1 MVVDASVALAWVLPG
16 EDTKKALLLRNQAAE
31 NPQPLLLIPPTF
43 WFEVANVFWVAMRR
57 NRINESSATKALE
70 ILQDFDFTV
79 CPVEPTN
86 CLHLSIAH
94 DLAVYDSA
102 YLHLALEQ
110 KAVLW
115 TMDQTL
121 KKVAENLELVA
132 LP

>member
-16 EDTKKALLLRNQAAE
+16 EDTKNALLLRNQAAE
-31 NPQPLLLIPPTF
+31 NPNPILLIPPTF
-43 WFEVANVFWVAMRR
+43 WFEVANVLWVAIRR
-57 NRINESSATKALE
+57 NRIKKSSATKALE
-70 ILQDFDFTV
+70 ILQNFDFTV
-79 CPVEPTN
+79 YPVDPTN

-110 KAVLW
+110 QAVLW
-115 TMDQTL
+115 TMDQAL
-121 KKVAENLELVA
+121 KKVAENLEVAA